1 MSSNETVNRLC
12 VSLRKLETHCSDLH
26 SLNQAGQFVRSQAV
40 LRAPVMS
47 GNLRQNIFLETT
59 ADGQNSA
66 TAKVYTRVQYAG
78 FVEFGTGPR
87 GAHSHEGISPDVTP
101 AYSLSP
107 WWIHESQ
114 LEPGIAEY
122 YHWHSIET
130 KDGKFYKCYGQPA
143 QPFLY
148 PAIKDNEDVILSIL
162 DDGWSKF
169 IKETF

>member
-1 MSSNETVNRLC
+1 MSADKSVRGFCATLK
-12 VSLRKLETHCSDLH
+12 KLETHCGDFH

-40 LRAPVMS
+40 LRVPVMS
-47 GNLRQNIFLETT
+47 GNLRQNIFFETET
-59 ADGQNSA
+59 DGQYSA

-87 GAHSHEGISPDVTP
+87 GAENHEGISPEATP

-122 YHWHSIET
+122 YHWHCVQT
-130 KDGKFYKCYGQPA
+130 KNGKFYKCYGQPA

-148 PAIKDNEDVILSIL
+148 PAIKDNEDVIFSIL
-162 DDGWSKF
+162 DEGWSKF